1 MKLENVYEKS
11 REYIDYKMGGIGAG
25 IMGSIVWGINYSEG
39 VIGATTAALKQG
51 AYTLAAGGFIMK
63 TCENLSVKIKK
74 RSLALSLAIIIPSL
88 ISIGA
93 TYGVHKIKGTPKPEQ
108 STIPTAILAPPSFAI
123 WAKKK
128 RNKLE
133 KELEK

>member
-1 MKLENVYEKS
+1 MKIYEKS
-11 REYIDYKMGGIGAG
+11 KKYIDYKMGGIGAG
-25 IMGSIVWGINYSEG
+25 VMGSIVWGINYSEG
-39 VIGATTAALKQG
+39 TIGATTAALKQG
-51 AYTLAAGGFIMK
+51 VYTLITGGLIMK
-63 TCENLSVKIKK
+63 TCENLATKIKRK
-74 RSLALSLAIIIPSL
+74 SLAMSAAIIIPSL

-108 STIPTAILAPPSFAI
+108 STIPVTILAPPSFAI

-133 KELEK
+133 KKLEK